1 MEAYSTVKLLLDT
14 VFAYKDLKSW
24 TLHENDIGTTCTL
37 RFCDSDTN
45 SSDCNETPKITT
57 FKRKSSHQ
65 ISRDKQRMDRFNISR
80 PMTRSQTIIE
90 KETEELRSGENNL
103 QSLSTTALSPDSV
116 HSEVD
121 SNASFRLVAHSPAY
135 STGMTTSPSPLNSSI
150 DLPKLPDESVQT
162 VNSIEPKCLI

>member
-1 MEAYSTVKLLLDT
+1 
-14 VFAYKDLKSW
+14 
-24 TLHENDIGTTCTL
+24 
-37 RFCDSDTN
+37 
-45 SSDCNETPKITT
+45 
-57 FKRKSSHQ
+57 
-65 ISRDKQRMDRFNISR
+65 
-80 PMTRSQTIIE
+80 MTRSQTIIE